1 MESDRSDNEFKLSF
15 SLHHDTLQITLSKVE
30 VDSDIS
36 ITLHIKSTQTKEDM
50 NFFKKLLIVLL
61 TSFPM
66 LGYADTITT
75 KIGTVNVPDGLQI
88 LDRDEKPDSK
98 TGKPS
103 GLIVFSKANDVPRA
117 VFIITWSYVEPDGKA
132 YDPLDVAVKIGNPFD
147 KKLTSQDARSVKVGG
162 VDGGRYEGI
171 LPNGLKAISYVVA
184 NGPYRFIVLLK
195 APATSPY
202 KELTNDFAKA
212 IEQFAWA
219 LPEVN
224 TGAEAK

>member
-1 MESDRSDNEFKLSF
+1 
-15 SLHHDTLQITLSKVE
+15 
-30 VDSDIS
+30 
-36 ITLHIKSTQTKEDM
+36 M
-50 NFFKKLLIVLL
+50 NFIKKILFVLL
-61 TSFPM
+61 TFLPIMS
-66 LGYADTITT
+66 YADTITT

-103 GLIVFSKANDVPRA
+103 GLIVFSRANDVPRA
-117 VFIITWSYVEPDGKA
+117 VYIITWSYVEPDGKA
-132 YDPLDVAVKIGNPFD
+132 YDPLDAAVKIGNPFD
-147 KKLTSQDARSVKVGG
+147 KKLTSQDASNVKVGG
-162 VDGGRYEGI
+162 VDGGRYEGT

-212 IEQFAWA
+212 IEQFVWA
-219 LPEVN
+219 LPEQSKGGEV
-224 TGAEAK
+224 K